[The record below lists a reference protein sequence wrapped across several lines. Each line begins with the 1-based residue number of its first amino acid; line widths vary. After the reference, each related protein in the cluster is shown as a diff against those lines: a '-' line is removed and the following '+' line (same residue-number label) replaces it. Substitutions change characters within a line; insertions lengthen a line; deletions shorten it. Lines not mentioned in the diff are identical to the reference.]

1 MTEGYRR
8 ASLDPSI
15 KLFGRKSSILALPA
29 PPSPQQYQPPP
40 NAKHNGHQ
48 EKTEKPQ
55 KLELISSTIQF
66 QFSPV
71 FLEILKQS
79 KKPNIQVRPE
89 RLVLG
94 QELRVMLNSYKLTR
108 FPLHRPRRRASIHP
122 INTEKVRNVKT
133 DLATS
138 EALNA
143 MGKFFILFYYRTF
156 ESKLS

>member
-8 ASLDPSI
+8 SSLDPSI
-15 KLFGRKSSILALPA
+15 KLFGQKSSILALPA
-29 PPSPQQYQPPP
+29 PPSPQDHQSPPT
-40 NAKHNGHQ
+40 AKSNGHQ
-48 EKTEKPQ
+48 EKTEKPK
-55 KLELISSTIQF
+55 KLQLISSTIQF

-79 KKPNIQVRPE
+79 KKPSIPVRPE

-108 FPLHRPRRRASIHP
+108 FPLHRTRRRASIHP
-122 INTEKVRNVKT
+122 INTEKVRNVRT
-133 DLATS
+133 DLATT

-143 MGKFFILFYYRTF
+143 MGKFF
-156 ESKLS
+156 